1 MKFLIITV
9 EKVSDAFTIFTSFNA
24 KGLPL
29 TLIDLLKSFYLE
41 KSVDKIGEKLSLDKW
56 NRLLSYFLNSN
67 GEANSTLVTQFLQNN
82 FDTYQTEKTSSIT
95 KSKAL
100 DEYQK
105 LFKNE
110 GEQYIDH
117 LLDQA
122 MIFSSFTNNIGGYNN
137 SLDYSDEMN
146 NLLDKISKLEATS
159 IYPVIMY
166 ALNEY
171 RINKIN
177 QNDIE
182 DILYFLVNYFVRRNI
197 TLKPKESNLRA
208 RGLAVVREMQSKEK
222 NGSYLEIIKRNLIP
236 LAADDELFMIALKG
250 SVYNVNRDTTQLI
263 LIDIERNYGSFF
275 DKNQIIDN
283 LNDKNDNNKYY
294 WTLEHIMPQK
304 VKDNSDWEKML
315 ESTRGDNDKDL
326 HHEEYVHKLG
336 NLTLTGYNSE
346 LRNSEFIKKKNY
358 VNKKKWSVKDIDR
371 RNNILSEHVLKLHP
385 LD

>member
-122 MIFSSFTNNIGGYNN
+122 MIFSSFTNNIGGYND